1 MGLRHNAIH
10 AMLAN
15 PHLAPFELIDR
26 PCLPQ
31 DWTLIDHLMVIHKVK
46 ESDYIED
53 DPQGS
58 ILSMARTLALCYVSE
73 NEGSQCVVLVKDGT
87 RAQKPAQK
95 AAPSY
100 PPSVD
105 DDGADDGGDFCDGD
119 EDGDGDFGG
128 LRGINMAALEGAW
141 CPRHI

>member
-1 MGLRHNAIH
+1 MEGHYTFHR
-10 AMLAN
+10 LAN
-15 PHLAPFELIDR
+15 KEEVFHVAIPRFHMVCPPFREPL
-26 PCLPQ
+26 
-31 DWTLIDHLMVIHKVK
+31 V
-46 ESDYIED
+46 
-53 DPQGS
+53 
-58 ILSMARTLALCYVSE
+58 RT
-73 NEGSQCVVLVKDGT
+73 
-87 RAQKPAQK
+87 QK